1 MLDTI
6 DTLVVQIAPVDAWDE
21 QRELFVS
28 SPAAELVLNHTLVS
42 LTRWE
47 SKWNQAFLGRTEKTE
62 EQLIDY
68 VKTMNSAPVP
78 SPEVFNYLTQEQF
91 QEIFEWMNKNP
102 TATTVTEEGSKRPAT
117 ETITAELIY
126 YWISALQLP
135 IECQNWHL
143 QRMLTLV
150 RIANIK
156 NSPPK
161 KLSKGE
167 AMAKHRALL
176 QQRRQQYGTNG

>member
-1 MLDTI
+1 MI
-6 DTLVVQIAPVDAWDE
+6 DTLFMHVASVDAWDNE
-21 QRELFVS
+21 SERFVT
-28 SPAAELVLNHTLVS
+28 SPAAELVLDHTLVS
-42 LTRWE
+42 LTLWE

-68 VKTMNSAPVP
+68 VRIMNSAPVS
-78 SPEVFNYLTQEQF
+78 SPDVFNYITRSQF
-91 QEIFEWMNKNP
+91 EEIFTWMNSNP
-102 TATTVTEEGSKRPAT
+102 TATTITEDGPKRPAT

-126 YWISALQLP
+126 YWMTALQIP
-135 IECQNWHL
+135 FACETWHL
-143 QRMLTLV
+143 QRLLTLI